1 MLSTVFAKYCFIVF
15 FKMGSCL
22 KAIAGKITVHRAFPT
37 DRQTAVDN
45 SAKHSSGKV
54 VHNAPTSDKV
64 AHQVKRQQYKL
75 LIYRIKTKLYTGNSG
90 LLFHRPFKFVFNY

>member
-1 MLSTVFAKYCFIVF
+1 
-15 FKMGSCL
+15 MGSCL
-22 KAIAGKITVHRAFPT
+22 KAIAGKITVHRALPT

-45 SAKHSSGKV
+45 SAKPPSGKV

-64 AHQVKRQQYKL
+64 GHPVKRKQRNL
-75 LIYRIKTKLYTGNSG
+75 LIYQCKTALSTDFAG